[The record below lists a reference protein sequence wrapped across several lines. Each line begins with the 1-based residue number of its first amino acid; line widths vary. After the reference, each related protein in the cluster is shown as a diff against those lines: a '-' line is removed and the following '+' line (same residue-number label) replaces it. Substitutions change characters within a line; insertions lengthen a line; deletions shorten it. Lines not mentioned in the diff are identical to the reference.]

1 MNTSI
6 AWQLALAL
14 ATVLVIYV
22 LASTTR
28 RTVALG
34 ALLIA
39 IPFQIVET
47 RYGSA
52 SVVMAYA
59 LAVILLLNGGLK
71 VRMLPALGLIVLGY
85 LVSMSQADR
94 SLMSFHVI
102 FVFQFFSGL
111 VVFLLA
117 YNFAKLVESERS
129 VVDVLLVMN
138 ALVLMYCVFQLTVGP
153 GESFMPFGI
162 KEFEFNQNRVGSDA
176 RLVGPFDNPGS
187 TSGYFALMIL
197 VCAVELMF
205 AKGKRKTAVQ
215 ALVVLNL
222 VGLVATG
229 NRAGFLILIAMFPIL
244 LFAFKRE
251 LGTQRVTQYLV
262 GGVAVLAI
270 ASAAAI
276 SYTDFG
282 RMFERLENVTETQD
296 GVPTTRSQTWPVAIE
311 KIKQHPWVGE
321 GPFFINPE
329 AGQNLGMLPSE
340 VDPYPHS
347 LYLYLLRTIGILGLV
362 PIVWFFVQA
371 WLLLYRSQLRAGNGS
386 YASAFLRVGMLLIP
400 SFLIAQVT
408 LEFNRPGTI
417 DYAQFIFALIGLL
430 VGVAD
435 RTPQVVGAEL
445 LAPQRPGMESRHTVT
460 NWPRLNGS

>member
-1 MNTSI
+1 MSASA

-14 ATVLVIYV
+14 AAVLVIYV

-71 VRMLPALGLIVLGY
+71 VRMLPALGLIALGY

-94 SLMSFHVI
+94 ALLSLHAI
-102 FVFQFFSGL
+102 FVFQFFSAL

-117 YNFAKLVESERS
+117 YNFARLVESERT
-129 VVDVLLVMN
+129 VIDILLVMN
-138 ALVLMYCVFQLTVGP
+138 ALALVYCALQLTAGP
-153 GESFMPFGI
+153 GESFVPFGI
-162 KEFEFNQNRVGSDA
+162 NEFKFNLNRVAEDA

-187 TSGYFALMIL
+187 TAGYFTLMIL
-197 VCAVELMF
+197 VCAMELMF
-205 AKGKRKTAVQ
+205 AQGRRRTAVQ
-215 ALVVLNL
+215 VLVVLNL

-229 NRAGFLILIAMFPIL
+229 NRAGFLILVAMFPVL
-244 LFAFKRE
+244 LFSFKRE
-251 LGTQRVTQYLV
+251 LGAQRVTRYLV
-262 GGVAVLAI
+262 GGVAVLVL
-270 ASAAAI
+270 ASALAI
-276 SYTDFG
+276 SYTGFG
-282 RMFERLENVTETQD
+282 RMFERLQNVTETQD
-296 GVPTTRSQTWPVAIE
+296 GVPTTRALTWPVAIE

-347 LYLYLLRTIGILGLV
+347 LYLYLLRTVGILGLV
-362 PIVWFFVQA
+362 PILWFFVGA
-371 WLLLYRSQLRAGNGS
+371 WRLLYRSQRRAEIDP
-386 YASAFLRVGMLLIP
+386 YLSAILRVGMLLIP
-400 SFLIAQVT
+400 AFLISQVT
-408 LEFNRPGTI
+408 LEFSRPTTI
-417 DYAQFIFALIGLL
+417 DYAQFIFALVGLL
-430 VGVAD
+430 LGIAD
-435 RTPQVVGAEL
+435 RSSQVTPAGLPISQKSAVDWRPTSVVGPTL
-445 LAPQRPGMESRHTVT
+445 TRR
-460 NWPRLNGS
+460 

>member
-1 MNTSI
+1 MNAAA

-14 ATVLVIYV
+14 AAVLVIYV

-94 SLMSFHVI
+94 SLISFHAI

-117 YNFAKLVESERS
+117 YNFARLVESERS
-129 VVDVLLVMN
+129 VVDLLLVMN
-138 ALVLMYCVFQLTVGP
+138 ALALVYGALQLTVGP

-162 KEFEFNQNRVGSDA
+162 KEFEFNMNRVADDA

-187 TSGYFALMIL
+187 TAGYFTLMIM
-197 VCAVELMF
+197 VCAMELMF
-205 AKGKRKTAVQ
+205 AQGRRRTAVQ
-215 ALVVLNL
+215 VLVVLNL
-222 VGLVATG
+222 IGLVATG
-229 NRAGFLILIAMFPIL
+229 NRAGFLILVAMFPVL
-244 LFAFKRE
+244 LFSFKRE
-251 LGTQRVTQYLV
+251 LGAQRVTRYLV
-262 GGVAVLAI
+262 GGVAVLVL
-270 ASAAAI
+270 ASALAV
-276 SYTDFG
+276 SYTGFG

-296 GVPTTRSQTWPVAIE
+296 GVPTTRALTWPVAIE

-321 GPFFINPE
+321 GPFFVNPE

-362 PIVWFFVQA
+362 PILWFFLQS
-371 WLLLYRSQLRAGNGS
+371 WRLLYLSQRGAGHSS
-386 YASAFLRVGMLLIP
+386 YASAILRVGMLLIP
-400 SFLIAQVT
+400 AFLIAQVT

-417 DYAQFIFALIGLL
+417 DYTQFIFALVGLL

-435 RTPQVVGAEL
+435 RSSQAA
-445 LAPQRPGMESRHTVT
+445 LAGLPATQKAVIDSRGTAAIG
-460 NWPRLNGS
+460 PSLNGH